1 MTPFLPTTLARKRPG
16 DSGQGRKE
24 AGRFG
29 SGEERGREIQVRGG
43 KRPGDS
49 GQGRKEAARFRAGDE
64 KGWEIQSRDEMRVCR
79 QGCVIILMTFAAPR
93 LFTGCVKSFL
103 FSSLEVL
110 EIT

>member
-1 MTPFLPTTLARKRPG
+1 M
-16 DSGQGRKE
+16 QGRKE

-64 KGWEIQSRDEMRVCR
+64 KGWEIQSRDEMRVC
-79 QGCVIILMTFAAPR
+79 QIFLIILITI
-93 LFTGCVKSFL
+93 GVV
-103 FSSLEVL
+103 SSSSTHSRTKRYICKFIERYICIMYLL
-110 EIT
+110 